1 AVTVLDAAGR
11 PVVVDARFDLSGDPA
26 RVRTAATDRRPAA
39 EHDVAGWAG
48 PWPVA
53 DRWWSEDGAR
63 LRVHVQ
69 VTLAD
74 GRALLLACRPEG
86 WTCEAVYD

>member
-1 AVTVLDAAGR
+1 MEVLDPAGR
-11 PVVVDARFDLSGDPA
+11 PVRFDDRLVMSGAPA
-26 RVRTAATDRRPAA
+26 RVRTPATDRRPPA

-48 PWPVA
+48 PWPLA
-53 DRWWSEDGAR
+53 ERWWSATEAR

-74 GRALLLACRPEG
+74 GRALLLVCTPDG